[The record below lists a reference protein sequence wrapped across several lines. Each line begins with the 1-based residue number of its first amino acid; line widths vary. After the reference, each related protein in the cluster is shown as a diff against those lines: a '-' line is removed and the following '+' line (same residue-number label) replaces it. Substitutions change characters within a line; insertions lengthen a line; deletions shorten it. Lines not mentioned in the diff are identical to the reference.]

1 MRNKLIEVRVKRGY
15 TQEQIANKLNIA
27 RTTYTGYEIGNV
39 TPSLEVALNIKKILN
54 YENDDIFL
62 NSDVTQTNKNKR
74 K

>member
-54 YENDDIFL
+54 YKNDDIFL
-62 NSDVTQTNKNKR
+62 NLDVTQTNKNKR